1 MRYFKTFEDRLI
13 YHTKKSSRYIHT
25 KDCKRAAKIT
35 DRFFVQKIDPF
46 FSHKIN
52 GESCENNDSIFYM
65 KNRVDF
71 LLQKF
76 VFFCVKITN
85 RFFV

>member
-35 DRFFVQKIDPF
+35 DRFFVQKIDPLF
-46 FSHKIN
+46 LQLFYN
-52 GESCENNDSIFYM
+52 LLCVYNDSIFLYD
-65 KNRVDF
+65 K
-71 LLQKF
+71 LIYLQ
-76 VFFCVKITN
+76 
-85 RFFV
+85 RF

>member
-35 DRFFVQKIDPF
+35 DQFFVQKIDPF

-52 GESCENNDSIFYM
+52 GESCENKDSIFYM
-65 KNRVDF
+65 KNRVNALF
-71 LLQKF
+71 KKVCL
-76 VFFCVKITN
+76 
-85 RFFV
+85 FFV